1 MGGTLRFGINWLEFN
16 LGERGN
22 RWRQVV
28 GRDEERRLSNWAVEM
43 KGKLHRGGA
52 SACYGRWVGA
62 TVKLE
67 IDDEGEPKRGKRWFG
82 YFNLQC

>member
-1 MGGTLRFGINWLEFN
+1 MRFGINWLEFN
-16 LGERGN
+16 MGERGD

-62 TVKLE
+62 RVKLG
-67 IDDEGEPKRGKRWFG
+67 IDDEGEPKRGKRWSG
-82 YFNLQC
+82 CFNLLR